1 MGIKK
6 YVALLASATLG
17 LGLAALANPPANAA
31 VFSLSNNT
39 AITFANTGPV
49 NAAPFPSNISQF
61 GMSTVVTDVNVTLT
75 NLSHTFPDDLD
86 IELVGP
92 NGTTVALMSDS
103 CGGTDIVNRN
113 FTFDDSA
120 ASSVPAGTD
129 VTCNASTSWKPSNV
143 ADADP
148 EQWLI
153 APTATTLAAFN
164 GINPNG
170 TWSIYAGDDAS
181 LDTGGIAGGWSIQ
194 ITTAASAPITIPAFG
209 SSGGGVAAPYP
220 APIAVSGVSGLITDV
235 NLTIPGLA
243 HTFPSDLQMV
253 LQSPSG
259 TAVKIWGNDCGS
271 TDVLNKDFTFDDQ
284 AATAPPAAC
293 AAGGTF
299 KTTANPLA
307 SMPAPA
313 PAGPFGTSLAAFN
326 GQSANGSWKLYI
338 NDTAAADGGWI
349 SATPTLTFKTT
360 DVIPPETTFTK
371 KPKTGF
377 KRTTTIKF
385 VSSEAGSHFECK
397 IDTSK
402 KFKPCS
408 SPLKLKHLKYGKHK
422 IQVRAIDAAGNVD
435 PTPLRAKWKIIK
447 K

>member
-17 LGLAALANPPANAA
+17 LGLAALAMPPANAA
-31 VFSLSNNT
+31 VFNLSQNT
-39 AITFANTGPV
+39 AITFTGTGPV
-49 NAAPFPSNISQF
+49 NADQFPSSIAQF
-61 GMSTVVTDVNVTLT
+61 GMSTTITDVNVTLT
-75 NLSHTFPDDLD
+75 GITHTFKGDLD
-86 IELVGP
+86 IELVSPQGS
-92 NGTTVALMSDS
+92 ALVLTSDN
-103 CGGTDIVNRN
+103 CAATDVTSRN
-113 FTFDDSA
+113 YTFDDA
-120 ASSVPAGTD
+120 AATTLGGAAVCPSGTF
-129 VTCNASTSWKPSNV
+129 KPSNGNSGAGDEIFFAV
-143 ADADP
+143 
-148 EQWLI
+148 
-153 APTATTLAAFN
+153 PTTTTLAGFN
-164 GINPNG
+164 GENPNG
-170 TWSIYAGDDAS
+170 NWRLFVRDDQS
-181 LDTGGIAGGWSIQ
+181 GDTGQITSWSLQ
-194 ITTAASAPITIPAFG
+194 ITTAAAAPITMPALG
-209 SSGGGVAAPYP
+209 ANGAGVASPYP
-220 APIAVSGVSGLITDV
+220 VPISVSGVSGNITDV
-235 NLTIPGLA
+235 NLTLPGFA
-243 HTFPSDLQMV
+243 HTFPSDLQMM

-259 TAVKIWGNDCGS
+259 ATVKLLSGDCGS
-271 TDVLNKDFTFDDQ
+271 TDVLNKDFTFDDS
-284 AATAPPAAC
+284 AATVPPAAC

-299 KTTANPLA
+299 KPTANVLA
-307 SMPAPA
+307 AMPAPA
-313 PAGPFGTSLAAFN
+313 PAGPFGTTMAAFN
-326 GQSANGSWKLYI
+326 GASPNGTWKLYI

-349 SATPTLTFKTT
+349 SANPTLTFKTT